1 MSMEKNVLNKPYL
14 DLDQIFSYHSPFGDQ
29 ADRYAKLRAAAKA
42 YAELV
47 VELTPASAE
56 QTLAIR
62 DIQRAS
68 MMANAAISINEKN
81 PEKNPE
87 FLGFAARLRTSETDF
102 VEMTTVPSETIE
114 AVFQRDGNNFFIFP
128 SPAKDVLSKSG
139 AFFENSLSIAQ
150 YNPSWEEHRLDGIRL
165 VYRSQRYR
173 VTIMGSF
180 QSGGNCTV
188 LKAETIDE

>member
-1 MSMEKNVLNKPYL
+1 MPENRLNYGGIVLSKPYL
-14 DLDQIFSYHSPFGDQ
+14 DLDQIFTYHPPFGDQ

-62 DIQRAS
+62 DIQRAA
-68 MMANAAISINEKN
+68 MMANAAIAINEKN

-114 AVFQRDGNNFFIFP
+114 AIFQKEGEKIFLIP
-128 SPAKDVLSKSG
+128 SPSKDVLSRSG
-139 AFFENSLSIAQ
+139 ALVENSFSIDQ
-150 YNPSWEEHRLDGIRL
+150 YNPVWSLYGDL
-165 VYRSQRYR
+165 LRSQRYR
-173 VTIMGSF
+173 VTIMDSF
-180 QSGGNCTV
+180 KSLGKCTV
-188 LKAETIDE
+188 LKAEAIDE